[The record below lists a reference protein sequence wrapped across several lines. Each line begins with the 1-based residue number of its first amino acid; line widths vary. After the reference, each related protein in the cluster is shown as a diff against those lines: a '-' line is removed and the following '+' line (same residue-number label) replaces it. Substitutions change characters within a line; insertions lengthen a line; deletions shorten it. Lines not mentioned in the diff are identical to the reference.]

1 MPQYDLMRCSPA
13 SDWLTI
19 QSLASAT
26 GMNPELV
33 EKFVTYGLVEPVR
46 TDQGV
51 AWFDVASIGRVRTIA
66 RLRRDLGINLAGIA
80 TAFDLLSQIEALKR
94 ELAELRTR
102 YDRTEIP
109 VRAPTGERWG

>member
-1 MPQYDLMRCSPA
+1 
-13 SDWLTI
+13 
-19 QSLASAT
+19 
-26 GMNPELV
+26 MNAELV

-46 TDQGV
+46 TDEGV

-80 TAFDLLSQIEALKR
+80 TAFDLLSRIEALKR

-102 YDRTEIP
+102 DERTDIP
-109 VRAPTGERWG
+109 IRPLTAKRWS